1 MDTDNTGPLNNDS
14 DLQADNGMERSTPG
28 GRHDSY
34 AKVLSS
40 GIGKDESCGKMKAG
54 SEVVTEATTNRIS
67 PEQEQSDRYGP
78 WMITTNPRRRQNRSK
93 LGSNK
98 QVAVEA
104 VHLGSR

>member
-40 GIGKDESCGKMKAG
+40 GIGKD
-54 SEVVTEATTNRIS
+54 EATTNRIS